1 MNNNADETA
10 DEETPTSNV
19 GGTGQH
25 QGRGHRHSKSRK
37 WSLTPSG
44 KSMCIS
50 EGHGGAG
57 DLLACGPASAHCI
70 HSKS

>member
-1 MNNNADETA
+1 MVHGSYGGKDQDIRAKLVEGKEKILA
-10 DEETPTSNV
+10 FPTKRQRSEMRV
-19 GGTGQH
+19 
-25 QGRGHRHSKSRK
+25 
-37 WSLTPSG
+37 G

-57 DLLACGPASAHCI
+57 LACGPASAHCI